1 MNIEKKSTLAKLLA
15 TENVSIEHRKVRTA
29 YFDLKDRK
37 IVLPI
42 MKDMSSD
49 MYDLLI
55 GHEVSHALNTPLEGW
70 HNASSTKGSG
80 FKSFLNV
87 IEDARI
93 ERDIKRRYPG
103 LAKNFYRGYRDMHE
117 MDFFGIA
124 DQDINKFP
132 LIDRINL
139 HFKLGM
145 FANVRFTDEELVF
158 VDKVSNCET
167 WDDVVALAEELYG
180 YSQDETAMEEM
191 VNNHIGE
198 FDEDEGEDEGDQPN
212 SQSEESDDDSSEE
225 TDGSEGKSETT
236 DETIEEETENKQAG
250 EADEKESPSP
260 FSYTD
265 QNFRQNEEQLVDKS
279 TGNYHYANFPK
290 LDHKKWIIQNP
301 YKEFDGFEL
310 KYFRQE
316 KTEYGFH
323 EEKEVDANVAITE
336 IKNKFMVENRAYINL
351 LVSQFEAKRKAAQ
364 FANARENKTGD
375 LNMNKLWATKLTED
389 VFLSNT
395 IVPDGKN
402 HGMIMV
408 VDFSGSMY
416 HIIKQTIEQVLVQVS
431 FCKKVGIPFEVLS
444 FTGVSRLTDE
454 HRYKMRSL
462 IKNQK
467 ETDLRIDQDELCV
480 MRLIN
485 SSMGSNEYKNA
496 FEKLLIVAN
505 SFDRNY
511 KGEVYQ
517 NRYNVPA
524 LFSLGCT
531 PLSET
536 IMLLRDF
543 ALDFRRKYNLDVLN
557 TLFLTDGGT
566 SSSPIVGD
574 TKGYGY
580 RSGDK
585 VVIREGGLVT
595 QSTKYIGN
603 RRWDELVCA
612 TLLKHYDD
620 TTGSRTINYF
630 LFGGSKSDIRFK
642 FYDINGYNTPVDFE
656 AKYKA
661 EWLND
666 GFFQMDGYMG
676 FNTCYFLRSSDLS
689 NVEEL
694 EVKGESKGDLI
705 RGFRKFQKSK
715 TTSRKFLVKFIEK
728 IA

>member
-1 MNIEKKSTLAKLLA
+1 MNITKKSTLAKLLA
-15 TENVSIEHRKVRTA
+15 TENVSVEHRKVPTA
-29 YFDLKDRK
+29 YFDLKERN

-55 GHEVSHALNTPLEGW
+55 GHEVSHALNTPLDGW
-70 HNASSTKGSG
+70 HDVASVKGSG

-103 LAKNFYRGYRDMHE
+103 LTKNFYRGYREMHE

-124 DQDINKFP
+124 DKDINKFP
-132 LIDRINL
+132 LIDRINI

-145 FANVRFTDEELVF
+145 FANVRFTDEELVY

-180 YSQDETAMEEM
+180 YSQEETTMEEM
-191 VNNHIGE
+191 INNHIAE
-198 FDEDEGEDEGDQPN
+198 FDENGDEGDQIE
-212 SQSEESDDDSSEE
+212 SSSEKSDDDSDEEQTGSQDETSDESSEE
-225 TDGSEGKSETT
+225 KTDDQQTG
-236 DETIEEETENKQAG
+236 DE
-250 EADEKESPSP
+250 DEDDSPSP
-260 FSYTD
+260 FSFTD
-265 QNFRQNEEQLVDKS
+265 QNFRQNEEQLIDKS
-279 TGNYHYANFPK
+279 TGDYHYANFPK
-290 LDHKKWIIQNP
+290 LDHKKWMIQNP
-301 YKEFDGFEL
+301 YEKFDNFEL
-310 KYFRQE
+310 KFYRQIKRE
-316 KTEYGFH
+316 GDYYGWD
-323 EEKEVDANVAITE
+323 EQKVDNELAIAE
-336 IKNKFMVENRAYINL
+336 IKNKFMSENRAYINL

-408 VDFSGSMY
+408 IDFSGSM
-416 HIIKQTIEQVLVQVS
+416 HWHIKQTIEQMLVQVS
-431 FCKKVGIPFEVLS
+431 FCKKVGIPFEVVS
-444 FTGVSRLTDE
+444 FTSVGAHSSAE
-454 HRYKMRSL
+454 KEKIESL
-462 IKNQK
+462 LNNQK
-467 ETDLRIDQDELCV
+467 QKDLRIDDADLCV
-480 MRLIN
+480 MKLIS
-485 SSMGSNEYKNA
+485 SSMASKQYKNA

-505 SFDRNY
+505 SFDRKFN
-511 KGEVYQ
+511 GEVYQ
-517 NRYNVPA
+517 DKYNIPGI
-524 LFSLGCT
+524 FNLGST

-543 ALDFRRKYNLDVLN
+543 ALDFRRKYNLDILN
-557 TLFLTDGGT
+557 TLFLTDGGA
-566 SSSPIVGD
+566 SSAPLVPQVPSFVGAH
-574 TKGYGY
+574 
-580 RSGDK
+580 SGDK
-585 VVIREGGLVT
+585 VVIRENGLVT
-595 QSTKYIGN
+595 QSEKYRGSGWYEIM
-603 RRWDELVCA
+603 CA
-612 TLLKHYDD
+612 TLLAHYDK

-630 LFGGSKSDIRFK
+630 LYGGNKSDLRYK
-642 FYDINGYNTPVDFE
+642 FHELNGYSTPVNFDS
-656 AKYKA
+656 KYKA
-661 EWLND
+661 EWLTD
-666 GFFQMDGYMG
+666 GFIQMDGYMG
-676 FNTCYFLRSSDLS
+676 FNNCYFLRSSDLS

-715 TTSRKFLVKFIEK
+715 STSRKFLVKFIEK